1 MKSVLSVPS
10 FLIAIFAWGALS
22 CSSTKDDIRVVP
34 DSKLL
39 KLMIG
44 TSSFE
49 NDAVTAVMRNDSI
62 VPDLLTLNSPAHSI
76 AKVHSWIW
84 VVCEGYVRVV
94 KPSDYSTLGT
104 IAHMSEDLDFQYI
117 VPVKSGQ
124 VAVSDAALGAVF
136 LVDEKDFKITKE
148 ILFNRPVGQMIV
160 TGSKLYAAA
169 GDRMRFPAG

>member
-84 VVCEGYVRVV
+84 VVCEG
-94 KPSDYSTLGT
+94 
-104 IAHMSEDLDFQYI
+104 
-117 VPVKSGQ
+117 
-124 VAVSDAALGAVF
+124 
-136 LVDEKDFKITKE
+136 
-148 ILFNRPVGQMIV
+148 
-160 TGSKLYAAA
+160 
-169 GDRMRFPAG
+169 